1 MLRLEKRTVRHHLS
15 RNFEN
20 IFRSLGEINLRQ
32 IITNIH
38 TVRKRHRRK
47 PRPRVV
53 LQMFALLSFQIL
65 LKYILIRTSI
75 TIISVDPTF
84 HS

>member
-15 RNFEN
+15 WNFEN

-53 LQMFALLSFQIL
+53 LQRFALLSFQIL